1 MDWRNISRR
10 NVLTGVSVT
19 GLSAAAGLAVGPDR
33 AVAFT
38 GSTQVESNAAML
50 DVEWRE
56 TYNGR
61 VVEDTRSADWTGDG
75 PAISLEDVL
84 PGDSGTFSFRI
95 GIGEPEGGS
104 AEPQFAFDLTG
115 TPENGIN
122 EPERKAG
129 DTSPNEGE
137 LQDVVRA
144 KFWRDDGLFDG
155 FFSDLASFGGDNAE
169 HDLGEP
175 LIPGETEGTLAEVAM
190 AFEDEGRVSLGC
202 IEGDETV
209 TVTFGWE
216 FAETE
221 NGDPNETQGDGVSFD
236 LNLLARQCGGN
247 GT

>member
-1 MDWRNISRR
+1 MNWRNISRR
-10 NVLTGVSVT
+10 NVLAGVSAT
-19 GLSAAAGLAVGPDR
+19 GLAAVTGLAVGPES

-38 GSTQVESNAAML
+38 GSTQVESNDTAL
-50 DVEWRE
+50 QVEWRE

-61 VVEDTRSADWTGDG
+61 VLEDTRSADWTDDG
-75 PAISLEDVL
+75 PAIWLENAL

-95 GIGEPEGGS
+95 GIGEPEGAS
-104 AEPQFAFDLTG
+104 VEPRFSFDLTG

-129 DTSPNEGE
+129 DTSPNDGE
-137 LQDVVRA
+137 LQDVVQA
-144 KFWRDDGLFDG
+144 KFWRDEGLFDG

-169 HDLGEP
+169 HNLGEP
-175 LIPGETEGTLAEVAM
+175 LIPGETEGTLADVAT
-190 AFEDEGRVSLGC
+190 AFEDEGPVSLGC

-216 FAETE
+216 FAATE
-221 NGDPNETQGDGVSFD
+221 STDPNETQGDGVSFD
-236 LNLLARQCGGN
+236 LDVFPQRCEEN